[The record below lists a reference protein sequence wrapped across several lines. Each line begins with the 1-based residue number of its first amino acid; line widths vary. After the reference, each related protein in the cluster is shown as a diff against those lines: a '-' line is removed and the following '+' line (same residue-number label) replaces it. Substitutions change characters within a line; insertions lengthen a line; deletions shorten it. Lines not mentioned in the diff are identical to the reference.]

1 MEEAVTEKE
10 RFDPRF
16 NPAFQRGFDA
26 SAERAR
32 RANQTPSLSAEDVV
46 YGRSPR
52 LEVPAPPPPPASE
65 HAQDASDSAPEDEE
79 AAARGRN
86 PYLLALWALGVIFVV
101 GPLALILGPGST
113 GFNYNGSTGPDAG
126 TIALMQLV
134 AVLCPAMITVGLAT
148 MSGLLFWHAAHW
160 KRRQR

>member
-1 MEEAVTEKE
+1 MEAAVTEKA

-26 SAERAR
+26 SAQRAR

-52 LEVPAPPPPPASE
+52 LEVPAPPPPPVE
-65 HAQDASDSAPEDEE
+65 RAQDAPESAAEGEE
-79 AAARGRN
+79 SAARGRN
-86 PYLLALWALGVIFVV
+86 PFLLVLWALSVAFVV

-113 GFNYNGSTGPDAG
+113 GFNYYGSAGPDAG
-126 TIALMQLV
+126 TVALMQLV

-148 MSGLLFWHAAHW
+148 MSGLLFWHAAAW
-160 KRRQR
+160 KRRARR